1 MSLNINQNVV
11 FKQLSAG
18 QVATLSGIRGFSVLT
33 SGGTC
38 TIEQL
43 DTNSNV
49 LSSLELPDGKSIEVQ
64 ADGGSLLSNVRITA
78 VADAYVTTLGGTI
91 SVA

>member
-1 MSLNINQNVV
+1 MSLNVNQQVV
-11 FKQLSAG
+11 LKQLSAG
-18 QVATLSGIRGFSVLT
+18 QVATLNNIRGFSVLT

-49 LSSLELPDGKSIEVQ
+49 LSSLVLPDGKTIEVQ
-64 ADGGSLLSNVRITA
+64 ADGGSLLSNVRVTA
-78 VADAYVTTLGGTI
+78 VADAYITTLGGVI
-91 SVA
+91 IVA

>member
-1 MSLNINQNVV
+1 MSLNINQQAV

-18 QVATLSGIRGFSVLT
+18 QVATLTNVRGFSVLT
-33 SGGTC
+33 SGGTS

-43 DTNSNV
+43 DADSNV
-49 LSSLELPDGKSIEVQ
+49 LSSLVLPDGKSLEVQ
-64 ADGGSLLSNVRITA
+64 ADGGNLLSYVRITA
-78 VADAYVTTLGGTI
+78 VADAYITTLGGVI

>member
-11 FKQLSAG
+11 LKQLSAG
-18 QVATLSGIRGFSVLT
+18 QVATLSSIRGFSVLT

-43 DTNSNV
+43 DANSNV
-49 LSSLELPDGKSIEVQ
+49 LSSLVLPDGKTIEVQ
-64 ADGGSLLSNVRITA
+64 ADGGNLLNNVRVTA
-78 VADAYVTTLGGTI
+78 VADAYITTLGGSI